1 VLAVERVGRDSAV
14 ARAIAVER
22 EVRGTTPATL
32 ATNPQVIGDAHA
44 LAVQRVAAE
53 QGIARGFA
61 AQADQLAKLNN
72 DLVLP
77 LSKTEAAAITQKA
90 LDDVRSVR
98 QGALNALGTTIG
110 LRPADAEAY
119 ARRVDAQLEGQSYA
133 NDPGVL
139 LAPDINAI
147 VVRAT
152 ALYAQVGD
160 TAAAQLTQP
169 RATATPSASPRP
181 SASPSPRP

>member
-1 VLAVERVGRDSAV
+1 M
-14 ARAIAVER
+14 
-22 EVRGTTPATL
+22 
-32 ATNPQVIGDAHA
+32 
-44 LAVQRVAAE
+44 
-53 QGIARGFA
+53 
-61 AQADQLAKLNN
+61 
-72 DLVLP
+72 LP